1 MVCAAPAAQRPV
13 RPAGRECAQGYIFTG
28 FVLFDIFLLFLL
40 VFAFSVLSAP
50 DNEAKGSRGRHQQ
63 VEVKGV

>member
-1 MVCAAPAAQRPV
+1 LFDIFLF
-13 RPAGRECAQGYIFTG
+13 IFTG